1 MATWKNS
8 YQDSVIRDGNTIE
21 ILRLD
26 HAKSVSDFI
35 KIVDD
40 ATRNRGY
47 KSLILDFDKVD
58 ANYPNA
64 VVPVAGVIK
73 YYQEECGIDIEVINE
88 RRIEKTN
95 MLAPKS
101 YNGDSRHILNR
112 VWMFHS
118 SEEVARIVDA
128 YIEELQKS
136 AQFYKGVL
144 NAIEWSLN
152 EVLDNVIQHSKI
164 GFGYVMGQLHQ
175 NSKNIA
181 FTIFDAGQGIYN
193 SMKDSIHNPRTTID
207 AITMAIREEVT
218 RDKRIGQGNG
228 LFGLHSIVKQG
239 KGKLVITSGRGSYT
253 YNNGYVRTYDNLPY
267 ISWQTPGTIVD
278 FQLNYAEDM
287 SLDKALV
294 FRGKQYQMINLH
306 FENLEDDYGRIIYK
320 ISERS
325 EGTGTRDSAIRVKNE
340 VLNILS
346 EEQKPVTLDFSGVAV
361 ISSSFADE
369 LIAKLFLNLGLF
381 QFNNFIKIRGLDS
394 SQQNILQRSVLQ
406 RIIED
411 IREGETKEQMAT
423 SETE

>member
-1 MATWKNS
+1 MATWRNTHS
-8 YQDSVIRDGNTIE
+8 DSIHREGNVIE

-40 ATRNRGY
+40 ATRKRGY
-47 KSLILDFDKVD
+47 KSLVLDFGKVH
-58 ANYPNA
+58 ATYPNA
-64 VVPVAGVIK
+64 IAPVAGIIK
-73 YYQEECGIDIEVINE
+73 FYQKEKGIDFDFINE
-88 RRIEKTN
+88 RRIAMTN
-95 MLAPKS
+95 MLDPKN
-101 YNGDSRHILNR
+101 YDGDGRHILNR
-112 VWMFHS
+112 IWTFSS
-118 SEEVARIVDA
+118 SEEVAKIVDA

-181 FTIFDAGQGIYN
+181 FTVFDSGQGIYN
-193 SMKDSIHNPRTTID
+193 SMKDSIHHPRTTID
-207 AITMAIREEVT
+207 AITMAIQEEVT

-228 LFGLHSIVKQG
+228 LFGLHSIVKKG
-239 KGKLVITSGRGSYT
+239 KGKLVITSGKGSYT
-253 YNNGYVRTYDNLPY
+253 FSNGYVRTYDSLPY
-267 ISWQTPGTIVD
+267 TSQQTPGTIID

-287 SLDKALV
+287 SLDKALI
-294 FRGKQYQMINLH
+294 FRGKQYEMINLH
-306 FENLEDDYGRIIYK
+306 FESLEDDYGHITYN

-325 EGTGTRDSAIRVKNE
+325 EGTGTRESAIRVKNE
-340 VLNILS
+340 ILNIIS
-346 EEQKPVTLDFSGVAV
+346 EEQKPITLDFSGVAV

-381 QFNNFIKIRGLDS
+381 QFNNLVKIRGLDA
-394 SQQNILQRSVLQ
+394 SQQMILQHSVLQ

-411 IREGETKEQMAT
+411 IHEDNHKYAQPLQ
-423 SETE
+423 